1 MNFQRFW
8 AVFVCRNWEFLRDR
22 STLTW
27 NLLFPISL
35 IAGFAV
41 AFSGPGLALYKV
53 GVLGD
58 AASGGGDAFFKTRY
72 VQFIPFVD
80 LPAALPKVERHQLDM
95 LVDPVGRRYWI
106 NEESPKGYVLER
118 VLRHPTRAEAEAL
131 GDLPHRASFGGNAP
145 WRHLAKPHA
154 LARALLRP
162 RAIREAFDRAYWRA
176 GFRAR
181 LGPVERSLI
190 GG

>member
-80 LPAALPKVERHQLDM
+80 LPAALPKVETGGG
-95 LVDPVGRRYWI
+95 VGFQP
-106 NEESPKGYVLER
+106 SVM
-118 VLRHPTRAEAEAL
+118 
-131 GDLPHRASFGGNAP
+131 
-145 WRHLAKPHA
+145 
-154 LARALLRP
+154 P
-162 RAIREAFDRAYWRA
+162 RSR
-176 GFRAR
+176 
-181 LGPVERSLI
+181 
-190 GG
+190 